1 MSRLTLLYKKVH
13 GLVDVDPSKVVNSGR
28 VTRRSTS
35 QHRFRNIMANKNCYR
50 SSFFSWTVHKWNN
63 LPDHLCSC
71 HSVETFRTQLAQEI
85 DITALIPGGG
95 GGGVA
100 VLGSGFAGYVP
111 LASQNPH
118 PIIVYSVVIYRS
130 HLNHFWANVIVISRT
145 EFNASR
151 LLNIKTTA
159 GTIFQSRIFLFL
171 NPCLP
176 EFFFSQKSRKFATPF

>member
-1 MSRLTLLYKKVH
+1 MQSCTLCKKNDYCARIQCLRNDQGLIGWHSLQERRAMSRLTLLYKKVH

-85 DITALIPGGG
+85 DITVLIPGVGGG
-95 GGGVA
+95 GGGWQYLGQ
-100 VLGSGFAGYVP
+100 VLLGMCRWP
-111 LASQNPH
+111 LRNP
-118 PIIVYSVVIYRS
+118 
-130 HLNHFWANVIVISRT
+130 
-145 EFNASR
+145 
-151 LLNIKTTA
+151 
-159 GTIFQSRIFLFL
+159 
-171 NPCLP
+171 
-176 EFFFSQKSRKFATPF
+176 TPL